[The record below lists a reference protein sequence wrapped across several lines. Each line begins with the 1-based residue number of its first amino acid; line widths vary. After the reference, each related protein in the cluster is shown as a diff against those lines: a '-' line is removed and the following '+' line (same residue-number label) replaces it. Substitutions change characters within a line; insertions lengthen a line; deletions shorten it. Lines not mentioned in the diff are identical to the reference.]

1 MARRPSTKE
10 GIADLIAFFREPRPH
25 QWLVLGL
32 SLLFPAII
40 VGLFFASFRF
50 EKEYIP
56 PEVTYVT
63 QWEGNRSRAEIIAQ
77 QQKDLPKELAERERI
92 RKAEEER
99 RQQFRRVA
107 DMMGIEVERK

>member
-1 MARRPSTKE
+1 MARRPSTKD

-32 SLLFPAII
+32 AVLFPAII
-40 VGLFFASFRF
+40 VGLFLASFRF
-50 EKEYIP
+50 EQEYVP

-63 QWEGNRSRAEIIAQ
+63 QWDASRSRAEIMAQ
-77 QQKDLPKELAERERI
+77 QAKDLPKELAERERI

-99 RQQFRRVA
+99 RQQYRRVA
-107 DMMGIEVERK
+107 DMMGIEVDRK